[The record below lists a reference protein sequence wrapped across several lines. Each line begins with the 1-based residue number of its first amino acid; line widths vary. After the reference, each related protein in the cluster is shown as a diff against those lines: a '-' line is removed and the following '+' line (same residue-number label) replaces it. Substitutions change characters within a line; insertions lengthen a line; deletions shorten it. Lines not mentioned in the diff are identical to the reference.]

1 MTPTA
6 DDAGA
11 AAPPG
16 VPPASREGAPPAAPP
31 GVPPAARGD
40 DPPAVPAEAPDPG
53 SILRSRGYLV
63 IVAMGGL
70 IGIPVSAAA
79 FGFLELVRVVQQ
91 GLYDHLPGA
100 LGFHGEPPWWP
111 VPLVGI
117 SGVAVAAAIRYL
129 PGRGGH
135 APADGFSASATQPIA
150 LPGVVLAAVAT
161 LGFGAVLG
169 PEAPLI
175 ALGSGLGMLAVRLAR
190 RDAPPTARVVVASA
204 GSFAA
209 LSTILGSP
217 LVAALFMLEAV
228 GLGGQTLTM
237 VMLPG
242 LLAAGVGSLVFVGL
256 GTWTGLGTFSLAIPD
271 LPSVARPTPAEM
283 GWAVAF
289 GLAGALA
296 SVVIRRTAKPVQSFA
311 APRLLVVVP
320 VIGLAVGAMAL
331 AFFEATGKP
340 TSDVLF
346 SGQDLIGPLIGSA
359 ASWSVAALLL
369 LLLFKGLAY
378 SLSLGGFRGGP
389 IFPSLLLGAA
399 GGIAASHLP
408 GLGLVP
414 AVAMGM
420 GAMTASMLRLPVV
433 AVALPT
439 ILLFHDGIAIAPVVI
454 VAVVVSYI
462 AVSWVDPQPAAA
474 PSLA

>member
-1 MTPTA
+1 MTSTG
-6 DDAGA
+6 DGAGA
-11 AAPPG
+11 PTPAGATSAAS
-16 VPPASREGAPPAAPP
+16 VAPAA
-31 GVPPAARGD
+31 A
-40 DPPAVPAEAPDPG
+40 DPG

-70 IGIPVSAAA
+70 IGLPVSAAA
-79 FGFLELVRVVQQ
+79 FGFLYVVQKIQ
-91 GLYDHLPGA
+91 EGLFDHLPGA

-117 SGVAVAAAIRYL
+117 SGVLVAVAIRYL

-135 APADGFSASATQPIA
+135 SPADGFSASPTQPIA
-150 LPGVVLAAVAT
+150 LPGVVMAAVAT

-190 RDAPPTARVVVASA
+190 RDAPPTAQVVVASA

-228 GLGGQTLTM
+228 GLGGQTLT
-237 VMLPG
+237 VVILPG

-256 GTWTGLGTFSLAIPD
+256 GTWTGLGTFSLAIPN
-271 LPSVARPTPAEM
+271 LPSVARPTPVEL
-283 GWAVAF
+283 GWAVAI
-289 GLAGALA
+289 GLTGALV
-296 SVVIRRTAKPVQSFA
+296 SVLVRRSAMPVRSIVERQ
-311 APRLLVVVP
+311 LLVMVP
-320 VIGLAVGAMAL
+320 VVGLAVGALAL

-359 ASWSVAALLL
+359 ATWSVAALLL
-369 LLLFKGLAY
+369 LVLCKGLAY
-378 SLSLGGFRGGP
+378 ILSLGGFRGGP

-439 ILLFHDGIAIAPVVI
+439 ILLFRDGIAIAPVVI
-454 VAVVVSYI
+454 VAVVVSFI
-462 AVSWVDPQPAAA
+462 AVSWLDPQPAAA
-474 PSLA
+474 PSLT

>member
-1 MTPTA
+1 MTSTG
-6 DDAGA
+6 DGAGA
-11 AAPPG
+11 PTPAGATSAAS
-16 VPPASREGAPPAAPP
+16 VAPAA
-31 GVPPAARGD
+31 A
-40 DPPAVPAEAPDPG
+40 DPG

-70 IGIPVSAAA
+70 IGLPVSAAA
-79 FGFLELVRVVQQ
+79 FGFLYVVQKIQ
-91 GLYDHLPGA
+91 EGLFDHLPGA

-117 SGVAVAAAIRYL
+117 SGVLVAVAIRYL

-135 APADGFSASATQPIA
+135 SPADGFSASPTQPIA
-150 LPGVVLAAVAT
+150 LPGVVMAAVAT

-190 RDAPPTARVVVASA
+190 RDAPPTAQVVVASA

-237 VMLPG
+237 VILPG

-256 GTWTGLGTFSLAIPD
+256 GTWTGLGTFSLAIPN
-271 LPSVARPTPAEM
+271 LPSVARPTPVEL
-283 GWAVAF
+283 GWAVAI
-289 GLAGALA
+289 GLTGALV
-296 SVVIRRTAKPVQSFA
+296 SVLVRRSAMPVRSIVERQ
-311 APRLLVVVP
+311 LLVMVP
-320 VIGLAVGAMAL
+320 VVGLAVGALAL

-359 ASWSVAALLL
+359 ATWSVAALLL
-369 LLLFKGLAY
+369 LVLCKGLAY
-378 SLSLGGFRGGP
+378 ILSLGGFRGGP

-454 VAVVVSYI
+454 VAVVVSFI
-462 AVSWVDPQPAAA
+462 AVSWLDPQPAAA
-474 PSLA
+474 PSLT

>member
-1 MTPTA
+1 MTST
-6 DDAGA
+6 G
-11 AAPPG
+11 
-16 VPPASREGAPPAAPP
+16 
-31 GVPPAARGD
+31 
-40 DPPAVPAEAPDPG
+40 APDPDPVPAPG
-53 SILRSRGYLV
+53 PGTAAEPEPAADPASVLRSRGYLV
-63 IVAMGGL
+63 TVAMGGL
-70 IGIPVSAAA
+70 IGLPVSVAA
-79 FGFLELVRVVQQ
+79 FGFLYAVREIQQ
-91 GLYDHLPGA
+91 GLFAHLPGA

-111 VPLVGI
+111 VPVVGL
-117 SGVAVAAAIRYL
+117 SGLLVAVAVRYL

-135 APADGFSASATQPIA
+135 SPADGLNTSPTQPVVV
-150 LPGVVLAAVAT
+150 PGVVLAALAT

-190 RDAPPTARVVVASA
+190 RDAPPTTQVVVASA

-228 GLGGQTLTM
+228 GLGGQTLTL
-237 VMLPG
+237 VILPG

-256 GTWTGLGTFSLAIPD
+256 GTWTGLGTFSLAIPN
-271 LPSVARPTPAEM
+271 LPSVARPTPPEL
-283 GWAVAF
+283 GWAVAI
-289 GLAGALA
+289 GLVGALA
-296 SVVIRRTAKPVQSFA
+296 AVAIRRSAKPVRSVA
-311 APRLLVVVP
+311 ERRLLVTVP
-320 VIGLAVGAMAL
+320 VMGLAVGALAL
-331 AFFEATGKP
+331 TFFEATGKP

-359 ASWSVAALLL
+359 ATWSVAALLL
-369 LLLFKGLAY
+369 LLLCKGLAY
-378 SLSLGGFRGGP
+378 TLSLGGFRGGP

-462 AVSWVDPQPAAA
+462 AVSWLDPQPAPA
-474 PSLA
+474 PAIG